1 MNSYRRLL
9 ILITL
14 CVLVGS
20 LSTAAKPSQFVQQ
33 TMYCASDDG
42 RRNYCNADTR
52 NGVTLVR
59 KRSDAACIE
68 GRTWGYDR
76 RGVWVDRGCRADFA
90 LGRGNN
96 GGGGGN
102 SGGGPSPGNYD
113 RPNGRVI
120 YSGPIT
126 NRGSNKVLDVE
137 RPASRDGAN
146 VQQWEWANQA
156 NQTWDVYD
164 LGNGEVAIISQ
175 RSGFA
180 LTVQGG
186 NDYNGGNI
194 IQRHWR
200 GTRQQR
206 WRIDRVNGDWARI
219 TSVDSGKVLDVS
231 AQSRADGAN
240 VQQWD
245 WAEQA
250 NQQWRL
256 GRRQ

>member
-1 MNSYRRLL
+1 
-9 ILITL
+9 
-14 CVLVGS
+14 VVAGS

-33 TMYCASDDG
+33 TIYCASDDG
-42 RRNYCNADTR
+42 RRNQCNADTR

-59 KRSDAACIE
+59 QRSDAACVE
-68 GRTWGYDR
+68 GRTWGSDR

-96 GGGGGN
+96 GGGGGP
-102 SGGGPSPGNYD
+102 GPGPRPGVGE
-113 RPNGRVI
+113 RPNGRVM

-137 RPASRDGAN
+137 RPAGRDGAN

-156 NQTWDVYD
+156 NQTWDIYE
-164 LGNGEVAIISQ
+164 LGNGDVAIISQ

-186 NDYNGGNI
+186 RDNNGANV
-194 IQRHWR
+194 IQRPWN
-200 GTRQQR
+200 GSRQQR
-206 WRIDRVNGDWARI
+206 WRIDRVNGDWSRI
-219 TSVDSGKVLDVS
+219 TSVDSGKVLDVT

-245 WAEQA
+245 WADQA